1 MLFDLASPRATSITP
16 LTTATVA
23 LRTAPMNL
31 TAADKPLFEKS
42 LKYEIAPSQLLQLD
56 DVTALGNGWLYQKLT
71 LLKDSFI
78 FVKVPSQSRQLK
90 TIPKRIIAGL
100 SAEKIDK
107 GAWITDNWSQNYF
120 HWLTDAIPRLYLA
133 KQYDPDINLLLPS
146 FFQSVGYT
154 EESLEPFNLT
164 SVRII
169 PEDHAV
175 FVKKF
180 QFPTYS
186 AVTGNYNES
195 VIRPVGEIYRRH
207 FGVPAST
214 GRRIYISRSKA
225 PVRNVINENEIVPI
239 LARHGFEIVHCEN
252 MSFSEQVKIFS
263 EASMIAG
270 PHGAGLVNMMFM
282 HPGAKVLEIHPR
294 DNNINL
300 CYFSMTSAFEHSY
313 FYMLSDTA
321 CRDVPSY
328 HNSMVIDLE
337 ELDKNLAL
345 MCANQ

>member
-1 MLFDLASPRATSITP
+1 MLFDFASHRAASITP

-23 LRTAPMNL
+23 FRAAPMNL
-31 TAADKPLFEKS
+31 TVADKPLFEKA
-42 LKYEIAPSQLLQLD
+42 LRHEIAPSQLLQLD
-56 DVTALGNGWLYQKLT
+56 DVTALANGWLYQKLT

-78 FVKVPSQSRQLK
+78 FVKVPSQSRQIK

-133 KQYDPDINLLLPS
+133 KQYDPNINLILPS
-146 FFQSVGYT
+146 FFQSISYT
-154 EESLEPFNLT
+154 RESLEPFKLG

-169 PEDHAV
+169 PEDRAV
-175 FVKKF
+175 FVKNF

-186 AVTGNYNES
+186 ALTGNYNEN
-195 VIRPVGEIYRRH
+195 VIRAVGATYRQH
-207 FGVPAST
+207 FGASASA

-225 PVRNVINENEIVPI
+225 PVRNVLNENEIIPI
-239 LARHGFEIVHCEN
+239 LARHGFEIVQCEN
-252 MSFSEQVKIFS
+252 MSFSEQVKLFS
-263 EASMIAG
+263 EASMMAG

-282 HPGAKVLEIHPR
+282 HPGAKIFEIHPR
-294 DNNINL
+294 DNNINP

-313 FYMLSDTA
+313 FYMLSNTA
-321 CRDVPSY
+321 SRHLPSY
-328 HNSMVIDLE
+328 HDSMVIDLK
-337 ELDKNLAL
+337 ELDKNLAS
-345 MCANQ
+345 MCAS